1 MFRDILQCNN
11 LVALTEALLFWFSYY
26 ASTIP
31 VFLIIIRCAYAPYKD
46 WQLSYSM
53 FTTFGWAV
61 VFYGIFDTF
70 LCFNLT
76 VIAWVIGIAFGI
88 PLYAAFCKLSQKVPG
103 RFYLFRCYS
112 ALLSVATMCFF
123 LTLDGAG
130 HVYFAYF
137 SRVQFIDSRYSDLQV
152 C

>member
-1 MFRDILQCNN
+1 MFRDILQCNKFR
-11 LVALTEALLFWFSYY
+11 LHLLKLCYFGFH
-26 ASTIP
+26 IMLP
-31 VFLIIIRCAYAPYKD
+31 LFQFFLIIIRCAYAPYKD

-137 SRVQFIDSRYSDLQV
+137 SRVQFT
-152 C
+152 